1 MKNIM
6 VVGGGVVGLAIA
18 LELSESGVN
27 VINAF
32 PRSGDTLSAS
42 RAAGAMLG
50 AFGELSADDGPEEM
64 AEFDFRLAAQRYYP
78 SWLARLRQL
87 SGARVSQVDGTVI
100 IANNL
105 GARDRDSI
113 RRMQQEAAMR
123 GEPAEWIEPGDVPG
137 LKPSPVHAPALCLYL
152 KNENAVHTG
161 ELLDAMMQ
169 ALARRENY
177 RRLDTSVVE
186 AKPEGQS
193 WTITL
198 ADGSEVVVDTVVLAN
213 GSRSLDCLAP
223 SLVEDAALPAL
234 SFGKGV
240 SCLVSG
246 VPAVAHTI
254 RTPNRTFACGIH
266 VVPRLESGCLY
277 VGATNFTG
285 VNEEA
290 ETKVQPGE
298 LHGLFDEAIH
308 QINTDIRTSRIEQIR
323 VGFRPIAA
331 FKRPLV
337 GKTRVPNLYIATGT
351 YRNGVLMAPLVAAM
365 IAAELGLRV
374 APYQGNPFS
383 VLSEENKTGWGI
395 ERLLDVG
402 VRDLVAFLQDPRS
415 PLPYNR
421 ASELEAY
428 LRNLLQA
435 AVSDDA
441 GGDSLHAM
449 IQTRLK
455 EAPFN
460 ETVHK
465 LFYEIGETV
474 RRPSTSHN
482 DNEIHPCGAP
492 MSWNS

>member
-6 VVGGGVVGLAIA
+6 VIGGGVVGLSIA

-32 PRSGDTLSAS
+32 PRTGDELSAS

-78 SWLARLRQL
+78 SWLARLREL
-87 SGARVSQVDGTVI
+87 SEARVSQVEGTII
-100 IANNL
+100 IANNQ
-105 GARDRDSI
+105 GARDRDGI
-113 RRMQQEAAMR
+113 RRMQQEAALH
-123 GEPAEWIEPGDVPG
+123 GEPAEWIEPGEVPG

-152 KNENAVHTG
+152 KNEHAVHSG
-161 ELLDAMMQ
+161 ELLDAMLQ
-169 ALARRENY
+169 VLAQRKNY
-177 RRLDTSVVE
+177 RHLDTSVAQV
-186 AKPEGQS
+186 KPEGLS

-198 ADGSEVVVDTVVLAN
+198 VNGSTVAADAVVLAG
-213 GSRSLDCLAP
+213 GSRSLDCLDP
-223 SLVEDAALPAL
+223 SLAKDAALPAL

-240 SCLVSG
+240 SCLLSG
-246 VPAVAHTI
+246 APAVAHTI

-266 VVPRLESGCLY
+266 VVPRPASGCLY

-285 VNEEA
+285 VDEEA
-290 ETKVQPGE
+290 EAKVQPGE

-337 GKTRVPNLYIATGT
+337 GKTRVANLFIATGT

-365 IAAELGLRV
+365 IAAELGLRA
-374 APYQGNPFS
+374 APYKGNPFS
-383 VLSEENKTGWGI
+383 VLNEENKAGWDI
-395 ERLLDVG
+395 DRLLDVG
-402 VRDLVAFLQDPRS
+402 VRDLVAFLQDPRG

-421 ASELEAY
+421 AHELEAY

-435 AVSDDA
+435 AVCNDA
-441 GGDSLHAM
+441 GGDSLHTM

-465 LFYEIGETV
+465 LFYEIGE
-474 RRPSTSHN
+474 
-482 DNEIHPCGAP
+482 GACQP
-492 MSWNS
+492 ALRCTGAG

>member
-1 MKNIM
+1 MKKIM
-6 VVGGGVVGLAIA
+6 VIGGGVVGLAIA
-18 LELSESGVN
+18 LELSESDVH

-32 PRSGDTLSAS
+32 PRHGDASSAS

-64 AEFDFRLAAQRYYP
+64 EEFDFRLAAQRYYP
-78 SWLARLRQL
+78 AWLARLREL
-87 SGARVSQVDGTVI
+87 SGTRVSQVEGTVI
-100 IANNL
+100 IANNT
-105 GARDRDSI
+105 GARDRDGI
-113 RRMQQEAAMR
+113 RRMHSEAALR
-123 GEPAEWIEPGDVPG
+123 GEPAEWIEPSDVPG
-137 LKPSPVHAPALCLYL
+137 LKPAPVHAPSLCLYL
-152 KNENAVHTG
+152 KNEHAIHSG
-161 ELLDAMMQ
+161 ELLDAMIA
-169 ALARRENY
+169 ALAKRENY
-177 RRLDTSVVE
+177 RHLDTTVVT
-186 AKPEGQS
+186 AQPEGQAWS
-193 WTITL
+193 VKL
-198 ADGSEVVVDTVVLAN
+198 ADGSTVAVDAVVLAN
-213 GSRSLDCLAP
+213 GSRSLDCLDP
-223 SLVEDAALPAL
+223 SLVDDAALPAV

-246 VPAVAHTI
+246 APAVAHTI

-266 VVPRLESGCLY
+266 VVPRPESGCLY

-285 VNEEA
+285 IDEDAEA
-290 ETKVQPGE
+290 KVQPGE

-323 VGFRPIAA
+323 VGFRPIAT

-337 GKTRVPNLYIATGT
+337 GKTRVANLYIATGT

-365 IAAELGLRV
+365 IAAELGLRSS
-374 APYQGNPFS
+374 PYQGNPFS
-383 VLSEENKTGWGI
+383 VLSEQNKTGW
-395 ERLLDVG
+395 EMDRLLDVG

-428 LRNLLQA
+428 VRALLKA
-435 AVSDDA
+435 AVGSEA

-449 IQTRLK
+449 IQSRLK

-465 LFYEIGETV
+465 LFYEIGDSV
-474 RRPSTSHN
+474 RSPVGQA
-482 DNEIHPCGAP
+482 IQA
-492 MSWNS
+492 

>member
-6 VVGGGVVGLAIA
+6 VIGGGVVGLAIA

-64 AEFDFRLAAQRYYP
+64 AEFEFRLAAQRYYP
-78 SWLARLRQL
+78 SWLARLREL
-87 SGARVSQVDGTVI
+87 SGACVSQVEGTVI
-100 IANNL
+100 VANNQ
-105 GARDRDSI
+105 GARDRDGI
-113 RRMQQEAAMR
+113 RRMQQEAAQR

-137 LKPSPVHAPALCLYL
+137 LKPSPVHAPTLCLYL
-152 KNENAVHTG
+152 KNEHAVHSG
-161 ELLDAMMQ
+161 ELLDAMSQ
-169 ALARRENY
+169 VLARRENY
-177 RRLDTSVVE
+177 QHLDTSVVQ
-186 AKPEGQS
+186 ARPEGQS
-193 WTITL
+193 WTVAL
-198 ADGSEVVVDTVVLAN
+198 ADGSTVAADAVVLAN
-213 GSRSLDCLAP
+213 GSRSLQCLDP
-223 SLVEDAALPAL
+223 SLVKDAALPAV

-240 SCLVSG
+240 SLLVSG
-246 VPAVAHTI
+246 MPAVAHTM

-266 VVPRLESGCLY
+266 VVPRPESGCLY

-285 VNEEA
+285 TDEDA
-290 ETKVQPGE
+290 EVKIQPGE
-298 LHGLFDEAIH
+298 LHGLIDEAIH

-337 GKTRVPNLYIATGT
+337 GKTRIDNLYIATGT

-365 IAAELGLRV
+365 IATELGLR
-374 APYQGNPFS
+374 AISPYEGNPFS
-383 VLSEENKTGWGI
+383 VLSEENKTGWGMD
-395 ERLLDVG
+395 RLLDVG
-402 VRDLVAFLQDPRS
+402 VRDLVAFLQEPRS
-415 PLPYNR
+415 PLPYSR
-421 ASELEAY
+421 ARELEAY
-428 LRNLLQA
+428 LRSLLQA
-435 AVSDDA
+435 AVQNDTSGHA
-441 GGDSLHAM
+441 LHKM

-465 LFYEIGETV
+465 LFYEIGEEV
-474 RRPSTSHN
+474 RRPLAQAT
-482 DNEIHPCGAP
+482 EA
-492 MSWNS
+492 